1 MDFDKIKK
9 IYMIGIKGVGM
20 TMIAQY
26 LSAKGIEILG
36 SDVHEKFMTDKVLKK
51 SGIKVIENFNE
62 KNIPID
68 TDLIIYSTAYQK
80 NNIEVKK
87 ALSRKIK
94 TLIYGEALGEIFNK
108 KYGIA
113 IAGSHGKTTTTAWLG
128 YVLSHAKLQ
137 PNVMV
142 GSYVPQF
149 KGNSLIGKSNY
160 LIAETDE
167 YQNKLKYFLPKAVI
181 LNNIDYD
188 HPDYFLTTKDYQ
200 RVFINFIKKIPKKG
214 FLIANFDDNIVNK
227 IAIKNCKC
235 KIISYAINN
244 KANYIAYDIEQIN
257 NKQYFKLKF
266 KKQNL
271 GKFCISLF
279 GKHNISNALAVVI
292 TSIELGVD
300 IDIIRKYLKKFKG
313 AERRL
318 QIIGKFKGATIID
331 DYAHHPTEIITTL
344 KGIKDVYKKNNII
357 TIFHPHTFTRTK
369 TLLNNFAK
377 SFNNSD
383 EVIILDIY
391 GSAREKQG
399 GVHSKDLV
407 KLIKKQ
413 NINKKILYIPTLKKC
428 EKYLHDNTKKNDI
441 IVLMGAG
448 NIFSIGKNLCQKNI
462 HIN

>member
-1 MDFDKIKK
+1 MDFKEIKK

-26 LSAKGIEILG
+26 LSAKGIKIFG
-36 SDVHEKFMTDKVLKK
+36 SDISEKFITDKVLKK
-51 SGIKVIENFNE
+51 LGIKVIENFNE

-68 TDLIIYSTAYQK
+68 VDLIIYSTAYQK
-80 NNIEVKK
+80 NSIEVKK
-87 ALSRKIK
+87 ALSGKIK
-94 TLIYGEALGEIFNK
+94 TLTYGEVLGEIFNK

-113 IAGSHGKTTTTAWLG
+113 VAGSHGKTTTTAWLG
-128 YVLSHAKLQ
+128 YVLKHAKLE

-188 HPDYFLTTKDYQ
+188 HPDYFLTIKDYQ
-200 RVFINFIKKIPKKG
+200 QVFIDFIKKISQKG
-214 FLIANFDDNIVNK
+214 FLIANFDDKIVNK

-244 KANYIAYDIEQIN
+244 KADYIAYDIKQIN
-257 NKQYFKLKF
+257 NKQFFKLKF

-279 GKHNISNALAVVI
+279 GKHNISNALAVI
-292 TSIELGVD
+292 IASIKLGVN
-300 IDIIRKYLKKFKG
+300 IEVIRKYLKKFKG
-313 AERRL
+313 TERRL

-331 DYAHHPTEIITTL
+331 DYAHHPTEIMATL

-357 TIFHPHTFTRTK
+357 TIFYPHTFTRTK
-369 TLLNNFAK
+369 ILLNDFVK
-377 SFNNSD
+377 SFNDSD

-391 GSAREKQG
+391 GSVREKHG

-407 KLIKKQ
+407 KLIKKE
-413 NINKKILYIPTLKKC
+413 NINKKILYISTLKKC
-428 EKYLHDNTKKNDI
+428 EKYLRDNAKKNDI
-441 IVLMGAG
+441 IMLMGAG

-462 HIN
+462 HTN